1 MNLMSPLGK
10 AIHTL
15 DRRRRRPDS
24 GIVATLIL
32 EDLREEPLFDVVV
45 ETLAACADTRRPE
58 EVLCEGVAK
67 LLEGELAAYVDLTT
81 PRPEVVSWPPG
92 ADTSGLLTRDSVL
105 TRLGGGVL
113 SVLSGRREPTR
124 DGRGEPGT
132 ARGGPPA
139 AETLAVSLTADEHPR
154 RLLVVVR
161 PDGFSDAQLS
171 YLGAALPLLA
181 ALDRHLQH
189 RQLRHLPAPPAVAAG
204 PVGRTSGMVL
214 TARESEVLELL
225 ATGLLA
231 SSIASTLG
239 VSSRTV
245 HAHLAHI
252 YRKLNTNDRLSAV
265 NKARAF
271 GLIPAT

>member
-1 MNLMSPLGK
+1 M
-10 AIHTL
+10 
-15 DRRRRRPDS
+15 
-24 GIVATLIL
+24 IL

-58 EVLCEGVAK
+58 EVLCKCVVK
-67 LLEGELAAYVDLTT
+67 LLEGELAAHVDLTT

-92 ADTSGLLTRDSVL
+92 ADTSCLLTRDSVL
-105 TRLGGGVL
+105 TRLAGGVL
-113 SVLSGRREPTR
+113 RVLSGRREPTR
-124 DGRGEPGT
+124 DGQGEPGT
-132 ARGGPPA
+132 PLGGLPA
-139 AETLAVSLTADEHPR
+139 AETLAVPLTADEHPR

-171 YLGAALPLLA
+171 FLGAALPLLA

-189 RQLRHLPAPPAVAAG
+189 RQLRHRAAATAGGAG
-204 PVGRTSGMVL
+204 PVARTSVMVL
-214 TARESEVLELL
+214 TSREREVLGLL

-239 VSSRTV
+239 VSARTV
-245 HAHLAHI
+245 HVHLAHI
-252 YRKLNTNDRLSAV
+252 YRKLDTNDRLSAV
-265 NKARAF
+265 NKARTI